1 MRQAWEDIEDDPIWE
16 VLVHWCTSRP
26 PRDEHCTVLLI
37 AAQHKRTAHLIAAQW
52 TLANPSCVQATRTT
66 TLGVSM

>member
-1 MRQAWEDIEDDPIWE
+1 MRQAWETEDDHPVWD

-26 PRDEHCTVLLI
+26 PRDEHSSRLLI
-37 AAQHKRTAHLIAAQW
+37 AAQDERTAHLVAAQW
-52 TLANPSCVQATRTT
+52 TLANPSCVQPTRTT